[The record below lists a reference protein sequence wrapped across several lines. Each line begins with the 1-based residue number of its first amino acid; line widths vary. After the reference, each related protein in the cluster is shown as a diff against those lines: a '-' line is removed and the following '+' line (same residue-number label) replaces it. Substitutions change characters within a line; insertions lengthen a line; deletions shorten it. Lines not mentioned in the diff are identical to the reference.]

1 MISKIQ
7 MNVFSSEISSQFLLC
22 YFFLKKKKKKK
33 IFFKKKEKKI
43 FLLFM
48 CDFLYPVLQRLTL
61 QYFIYIYLYLC
72 MHIFLENSMDRGASW
87 TMVHGVAELDT
98 TEQLTLYTMHIFVYY
113 L

>member
-1 MISKIQ
+1 
-7 MNVFSSEISSQFLLC
+7 
-22 YFFLKKKKKKK
+22 
-33 IFFKKKEKKI
+33 
-43 FLLFM
+43 M

-87 TMVHGVAELDT
+87 TTVHGVAELDT